1 MNKQR
6 TDVPNRKIF
15 SILFIVL
22 VFSACGPLK
31 EVIITPEAEEVSV
44 SRILSAMKENEASFE
59 FFSARFSGDVSFDN
73 SSYSISGIIRI
84 RKDSVIFVSL
94 SPFMGIE
101 MARALITP
109 DDVKI
114 INRLEG
120 TYFEGDM
127 DYVNNMLGTDLDF
140 YMLQALLV
148 GNDFSHLSSDNFSVR
163 SQTNRLLLQNPQ
175 RYSAT
180 ASTDNKFFQQNLLLD
195 DQSYK
200 ITENTLYDP
209 LTRRSIRTRYSAFYR
224 VTGQLIPSRFSMIF
238 TEPGSQAELN
248 IRYNRT
254 SIDNPQPISFSVPD
268 RYRPV
273 NGNH

>member
-1 MNKQR
+1 MNKK
-6 TDVPNRKIF
+6 TVVPNRI
-15 SILFIVL
+15 ILSLLFFAL
-22 VFSACGPLK
+22 LFSACGPLK
-31 EVIITPEAEEVSV
+31 EVIITPETEEVHV
-44 SRILSAMKENEASFE
+44 SRILSAMKANEASFE

-73 SSYSISGIIRI
+73 STYSISGIIRI
-84 RKDSVIFVSL
+84 RKDSAIFVSL
-94 SPFMGIE
+94 SPIMGIE

-127 DYVNNMLGTDLDF
+127 DYVNNMLGTELDF

-148 GNDFSHLSSDNFSVR
+148 GNDFSHLSSENFSVKPE
-163 SQTNRLLLQNPQ
+163 TNRLLLQNPQ
-175 RYSAT
+175 RYPAT
-180 ASTDNKFFQQNLLLD
+180 SRANNQFFQQNLLLD
-195 DQSYK
+195 NQSYK

-209 LTRRSIRTRYSAFYR
+209 LTRRSIRTRYSAFYQ
-224 VTGQLIPSRFSMIF
+224 VTGQLMPSRLSVIF
-238 TEPGSQAELN
+238 TEPGAQAELN

-254 SIDNPQPISFSVPD
+254 SIDNPQPITFSVPE

-273 NGNH
+273 DGNH

>member
-1 MNKQR
+1 MNKK
-6 TDVPNRKIF
+6 TVVPNRI
-15 SILFIVL
+15 ILSLLFFVL
-22 VFSACGPLK
+22 LFSACGPLK
-31 EVIITPEAEEVSV
+31 EVITTPETEDVHV
-44 SRILSAMKENEASFE
+44 SRILSAMKANEASFE
-59 FFSARFSGDVSFDN
+59 FFSTRFSGDVSFDN
-73 SSYSISGIIRI
+73 STYSISGIIRI
-84 RKDSVIFVSL
+84 RKDSAIFVSL
-94 SPFMGIE
+94 SPIMGIE

-148 GNDFSHLSSDNFSVR
+148 GNDFSHLSSENFSVKPE
-163 SQTNRLLLQNPQ
+163 TNRLLLQNPQ
-175 RYSAT
+175 RYPAT
-180 ASTDNKFFQQNLLLD
+180 SRANNQFFQQNLLLD
-195 DQSYK
+195 NQSYK
-200 ITENTLYDP
+200 ITENTVYDP
-209 LTRRSIRTRYSAFYR
+209 LTRRSIRTRYSAFYQ
-224 VTGQLIPSRFSMIF
+224 VTGQMIPSRLSVIF
-238 TEPGSQAELN
+238 TEPGAQAELN

-254 SIDNPQPISFSVPD
+254 SIDNPQPITFSVPE